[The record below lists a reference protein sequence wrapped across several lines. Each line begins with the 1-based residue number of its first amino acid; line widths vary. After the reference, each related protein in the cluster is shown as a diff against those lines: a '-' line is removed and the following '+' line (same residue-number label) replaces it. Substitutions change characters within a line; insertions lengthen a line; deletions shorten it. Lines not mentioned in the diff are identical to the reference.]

1 MCRSSQSFNILSG
14 NPLGIWT
21 FEDWFDKIPTP
32 FSSLEAKLCSNGP
45 PKSWIDDPFFC
56 KIQNQGRS
64 SEPLPRESKLFTF
77 KHVHFQDEAL
87 VFHRKDFTL
96 PVQNFI
102 PARQSSNCPIPF
114 PPGTF
119 DNQMPGKMLR
129 LWIDR
134 RITDFCRN
142 PWFQQFFFTK
152 WLCFY

>member
-1 MCRSSQSFNILSG
+1 MIHFFVRFKIRDDLLSHYLAKVNCLPSNTSIFKMKHSYSIGKTSHFPPPSLSSR
-14 NPLGIWT
+14 P
-21 FEDWFDKIPTP
+21 
-32 FSSLEAKLCSNGP
+32 KLCSNGP

-102 PARQSSNCPIPF
+102 SARQSSNCPIPF
-114 PPGTF
+114 PPRHVRQSNARE
-119 DNQMPGKMLR
+119 DIEALN
-129 LWIDR
+129 
-134 RITDFCRN
+134 
-142 PWFQQFFFTK
+142 
-152 WLCFY
+152 